1 METKVVSTRIPV
13 DVASELDKMCDQ
25 LGISKSEY
33 LANKV
38 GVDKQKTVEN
48 YTRSN
53 PDLVPQDVYKF
64 LAGAGAATVGVGSYN
79 FVYKIMSDAVDEH
92 GKQRFTQSHAQ
103 LAGFMAAFSIGLISY
118 GAFDSLMGDE

>member
-1 METKVVSTRIPV
+1 MKTKVVSTRIPV
-13 DVASELDKMCDQ
+13 DVASELDRMCND

-38 GVDKQKTVEN
+38 GVDKQNKVEN

-53 PDLVPQDVYKF
+53 PELVPQDVYQF
-64 LAGAGAATVGVGSYN
+64 LAGAGATAVGVGSYN
-79 FVYKIMSDAVDEH
+79 FVYKTMMDTVNEH
-92 GKQRFTQSHAQ
+92 GKQRFTEQHAQ

-118 GAFDSLMGDE
+118 GAFDAMMGEK